1 VSRNKRVSRRSGR
14 RRRSSAAGSWDV
26 PAGRTGP
33 RAGAE
38 LCARV

>member
-1 VSRNKRVSRRSGR
+1 VSRNKRVSEAIWPA
-14 RRRSSAAGSWDV
+14 RRSSAAGSWDV